1 VGLDRSLTARVV
13 TLFRFFL
20 VDEGG
25 EPLDPVTF
33 ITAVPNWSAGETFSL
48 ASGESL
54 RIVEIRTGLA
64 PEVVDAGFNG
74 VLIVESV

>member
-1 VGLDRSLTARVV
+1 M

-20 VDEGG
+20 VDECG

-33 ITAVPNWSAGETFSL
+33 ITVVPNWGVGDTFSL
-48 ASGESL
+48 GSGESL

-64 PEVVDAGFNG
+64 SEFVDAGFNG
-74 VLIVESV
+74 LLVVEPN